1 LVAAGW
7 QAERH
12 PHAPDALRIEP
23 AADVRT
29 LPGFAAGH
37 VSVQDAAA
45 QLAVELL
52 APQPGERI
60 LDACAAPGGK
70 TCHILERVG
79 GPCHV
84 TALDVSAARLDR
96 VHENLARLGL
106 SADVR
111 AGDLAAPSDWWDGQA
126 YDRILLD
133 VPCSATGVIRRHPDI
148 KLLRRASDIPPLARR
163 QRDLLRAAWGLLA
176 PGGTL
181 LYTSCSVLWAENEAV
196 VAGFLRDTT
205 GAEDRTALLTQGWGP
220 GAAGSAGPGYLN
232 LPGAAG
238 MDGFYYACLVRPA

>member
-1 LVAAGW
+1 MNTGTRVYEMRSRA
-7 QAERH
+7 
-12 PHAPDALRIEP
+12 
-23 AADVRT
+23 
-29 LPGFAAGH
+29 
-37 VSVQDAAA
+37 DAAA
-45 QLAVELL
+45 AT
-52 APQPGERI
+52 GERI

-133 VPCSATGVIRRHPDI
+133 VPGGTFWKTWMSFVDHE
-148 KLLRRASDIPPLARR
+148 
-163 QRDLLRAAWGLLA
+163 LRARGYIS
-176 PGGTL
+176 PGDVDLVTITDDPEVALGDA
-181 LYTSCSVLWAENEAV
+181 VLPPEDLPAV
-196 VAGFLRDTT
+196 GRGML
-205 GAEDRTALLTQGWGP
+205 DRSSRGKLHNPA
-220 GAAGSAGPGYLN
+220 
-232 LPGAAG
+232 
-238 MDGFYYACLVRPA
+238 RPW